1 MENINRRHQVSFL
14 LYSSTLVY
22 FPHPASTHFLLGLN
36 PDQPGPGEGRG
47 VRTKISKKSEILD
60 RTSRPI
66 IGGPT
71 VHCPLSSNELLPLP
85 TTSILL
91 PTLPACLL
99 RHAEL
104 PSRQTGPTRTSWG
117 HTDTVSA
124 EYPLELARRGPET
137 MAKSYRRG

>member
-1 MENINRRHQVSFL
+1 MKINEISDFFCYLCYHSGPKICPNPKPV
-14 LYSSTLVY
+14 
-22 FPHPASTHFLLGLN
+22 LN